1 MAVFHYLVKNDE
13 GARSEGDI
21 RAESMDLALQK
32 LTSNGQIVI
41 NLKEVD
47 TTFDFLG
54 PFLDEINLTFE
65 RLKNRVPLANI
76 VFFTRQLATMFSAGL
91 TLERAISALSMEEKH
106 NKFKKILTEVNVV
119 NLVEPKQIFQ
129 EYKKALNRSDS
140 RSTLLIENGD
150 FYNIK

>member
-54 PFLDEINLTFE
+54 PFLDEINLS
-65 RLKNRVPLANI
+65 LI
-76 VFFTRQLATMFSAGL
+76 
-91 TLERAISALSMEEKH
+91 H
-106 NKFKKILTEVNVV
+106 IL
-119 NLVEPKQIFQ
+119 
-129 EYKKALNRSDS
+129 RSRRRGYCRYRWS
-140 RSTLLIENGD
+140 P
-150 FYNIK
+150 YN

>member
-13 GARSEGDI
+13 GSCSEGDI

-32 LTSNGQIVI
+32 LTTNGQIVI
-41 NLKEVD
+41 TLKEVD

-65 RLKNRVPLANI
+65 RIKNRVPLANL

-91 TLERAISALSMEEKH
+91 TLERAIQALSVEEKH
-106 NKFKKILTEVNVV
+106 KKFYRQLKHTKKKL
-119 NLVEPKQIFQ
+119 
-129 EYKKALNRSDS
+129 
-140 RSTLLIENGD
+140 
-150 FYNIK
+150 

>member
-21 RAESMDLALQK
+21 RADTMDLALHK

-41 NLKEVD
+41 TLKEVD

-65 RLKNRVPLANI
+65 NKSCINTINARVAA
-76 VFFTRQLATMFSAGL
+76 V
-91 TLERAISALSMEEKH
+91 
-106 NKFKKILTEVNVV
+106 
-119 NLVEPKQIFQ
+119 PK
-129 EYKKALNRSDS
+129 S
-140 RSTLLIENGD
+140 G
-150 FYNIK
+150 